1 MAKIAAAIISAG
13 NKRPSPIE
21 YLFRKT
27 TLTGTNKG
35 QGRLIVFDLRA
46 RSFPTFLGTR
56 LWLAIGEY

>member
-1 MAKIAAAIISAG
+1 MAKIAAAIISPG

-35 QGRLIVFDLRA
+35 QGPDRVRPA
-46 RSFPTFLGTR
+46 GQKFPDVS
-56 LWLAIGEY
+56 WYQIMVSNW